1 MSLLLHLILRVMEAN
16 QIEKGYFL
24 RFYGNKASVVWE
36 SVEKVGKR
44 FHVEQ
49 KMEIARKRAYS
60 GFLSK
65 SAQNVI
71 HKRLYAWM
79 EACRI
84 GNHEF
89 GRVNA
94 KEQVRLV
101 FITLTL
107 SGKQRH
113 SDQWIKKNM
122 LELYLK
128 RLQSNYGVKHY
139 FWKAEV
145 QANGNLHFH
154 LIIDKYIDY
163 LMVSKHWNE
172 IQRSKGYLDAY
183 FAVNGHYS
191 PPSTHVRELSGMWDG
206 IGYAMKYVSKS
217 EHKRPIQGA
226 IFRFSDS
233 LIKLEVPA
241 IQITHEYEQEW
252 TEFTAQYTKS
262 MRKEEFWTSYHFL
275 TKKRGFKQ
283 PEFIA
288 RETRDFYTL
297 LFSYLYSSDIF
308 LIRTEEIAEGHWA
321 KVVRGFNRQCRD
333 DKAKKIVDLVEKEQR
348 ENDGKSADSNMFWQQ
363 TSMFEVP
370 FGVERFKS

>member
-1 MSLLLHLILRVMEAN
+1 MSLFLHLILRDMEAS
-16 QIEKGYFL
+16 EVAKGYFL

-44 FHVEQ
+44 FHVEH
-49 KMEIARKRAYS
+49 KMEVARKRAYS

-65 SAQNVI
+65 AAQNVI

-122 LELYLK
+122 LELFIK

-163 LMVSKHWNE
+163 LMISKHWNE
-172 IQRSKGYLDAY
+172 IQRSKGYLDLY
-183 FAVNGHYS
+183 FATNGHYS

-206 IGYAMKYVSKS
+206 IGYAMKYVSKD
-217 EHKRPIQGA
+217 EHKRPVQGA

-233 LIKLEVPA
+233 LVNLEVPA

-262 MRKEEFWTSYHFL
+262 MRREEFWTSYRFL

-288 RETRDFYTL
+288 RETRDYYTL
-297 LFSYLYSSDIF
+297 LFSHLYSSDIF
-308 LIRTEEIAEGHWA
+308 LIRAEEIAESHWA
-321 KVVRGFNRQCRD
+321 KVVRSFKRRLIEDKEEDEFGLVRGLPSADTGASADFERVNRQLSLF
-333 DKAKKIVDLVEKEQR
+333 K
-348 ENDGKSADSNMFWQQ
+348 
-363 TSMFEVP
+363 VP
-370 FGVERFKS
+370 AGVERFKS